1 MPCGSCPARLAQR
14 RRSPDHRPWAVSR
27 SGCRAWCLG
36 LNGSFDRFECPL
48 PAPPNAGKVDCS
60 SSSDSTERLLIDAQL
75 PCTCERP
82 VYVVD
87 PSVITGDRA
96 AVPDPQPPFAPSGV
110 QPRVSESTSHPER
123 PPQDGTSAITVDR
136 LIRKLAFADDRLPLG
151 DVPLRTRCGL
161 SDCSIAA
168 AQDRPENRRPV
179 RGAPVGQVIGVA
191 FRILALR
198 ATARGLRTAPRSVA
212 TEPPHR

>member
-1 MPCGSCPARLAQR
+1 MTAISLKRSSERNRATTANGRQPQFAVRVESSPWQYGDR
-14 RRSPDHRPWAVSR
+14 RRSAFRQVP
-27 SGCRAWCLG
+27 GRAG
-36 LNGSFDRFECPL
+36 HG
-48 PAPPNAGKVDCS
+48 
-60 SSSDSTERLLIDAQL
+60 QL
-75 PCTCERP
+75 PPFDATGKLLLERP
-82 VYVVD
+82 LYFG
-87 PSVITGDRA
+87 SGRKA
-96 AVPDPQPPFAPSGV
+96 NSHNSAV
-110 QPRVSESTSHPER
+110 
-123 PPQDGTSAITVDR
+123 TVDR

-151 DVPLRTRCGL
+151 DLPLRTRCGL